1 MDQTKEWPIKI
12 RRVAVTDKKT
22 GTKYIEERQYQYDP
36 IKKYN
41 RVISSRRVG
50 EKILKDSTEVVR
62 CRPKKKPSPE
72 ASSLEAVRVRAGATD
87 LLAHVGEV
95 SGIDAAVRAAYP
107 NGGTGE
113 KLLSVAQ
120 YLVASGETVHNI
132 EAWQCEHDLP
142 YEEGLSE
149 DVCYNLFDE
158 LGLNDSGIQSLFKE
172 LARVGSVDNKRT
184 TIAFDTTSHSVYA
197 DGLKPFARQGFNKD
211 GDGLDIYKI
220 VSFFSLDS
228 GLPVSFEIQPGNIS
242 DVSTL
247 FNALTRAKCYGFNN
261 PEFTLDN
268 GFFTKANVLLF
279 LRSNVKFTIL
289 ATLGDSWIYKH
300 LNDPQENGPA
310 LREGFSRYSS
320 QCPFDPQTSAVSV
333 MKMTPFSW
341 KRQRT
346 RGGIAA
352 GDSETKS
359 FRLYYHYYFNRGK
372 ATLETTA
379 FNQRLRRCEENIV
392 AGVEMSESELKF
404 AETYFSWKKVKGGK
418 IKVTPNDDAIAEKQ
432 KDFGVFVLVSNVHS
446 DPWEA
451 LRLYRRR
458 NEIEQSYRTVKTEL
472 DGRRIRVWTMRNVR
486 GKELCRHVALGYR
499 FALQKLVEKVIAEAK
514 RRAGDPDNKAEEKK
528 LYERVASW
536 AGELTV
542 KQLLDWF
549 DCVERVNVK
558 NRQAQHRWSTETTK
572 RDRAFLDLFFDQAL

>member
-1 MDQTKEWPIKI
+1 M
-12 RRVAVTDKKT
+12 
-22 GTKYIEERQYQYDP
+22 
-36 IKKYN
+36 
-41 RVISSRRVG
+41 
-50 EKILKDSTEVVR
+50 
-62 CRPKKKPSPE
+62 
-72 ASSLEAVRVRAGATD
+72 
-87 LLAHVGEV
+87 
-95 SGIDAAVRAAYP
+95 
-107 NGGTGE
+107 
-113 KLLSVAQ
+113 
-120 YLVASGETVHNI
+120 
-132 EAWQCEHDLP
+132 
-142 YEEGLSE
+142 
-149 DVCYNLFDE
+149 
-158 LGLNDSGIQSLFKE
+158 
-172 LARVGSVDNKRT
+172 
-184 TIAFDTTSHSVYA
+184 
-197 DGLKPFARQGFNKD
+197 
-211 GDGLDIYKI
+211 
-220 VSFFSLDS
+220 DS

-242 DVSTL
+242 DVSSL
-247 FNALTRAKCYGFNN
+247 FNALTRAKCYGLNN

-379 FNQRLRRCEENIV
+379 FNQKLRRCEENIV
-392 AGVEMSESELKF
+392 SEVEMSESELKF

-418 IKVTPNDDAIAEKQ
+418 IKVTPNEDAIAETQ

-514 RRAGDPDNKAEEKK
+514 RRAGDPDCKAEEKK

-549 DCVERVNVK
+549 DCVERVNVR